1 MIRKPKI
8 IKEMA
13 APQAKTEIKNLLD
26 YMKDTISIQNYVT
39 LKNPFPATVIL
50 KNPVSIN
57 ATFNLMMSFT
67 VSEKD
72 KNFHANSL
80 IESAFIRC
88 WTSVKRTY
96 PEVDIRIRG
105 ANVFISTDEY
115 EVLENCIK
123 DFVKLWKPQEFALI
137 KKLSK

>member
-26 YMKDTISIQNYVT
+26 YMKDTISIQHYVT
-39 LKNPFPATVIL
+39 MRNPFPATVIL
-50 KNPVSIN
+50 KNPSSIN
-57 ATFNLMMSFT
+57 VTFNLMMSFSAT
-67 VSEKD
+67 EKD
-72 KNFHANSL
+72 KNFHLNSL
-80 IESAFIRC
+80 IDSAFIRC
-88 WTSVKRTY
+88 WSSVKKMY

-105 ANVFISTDEY
+105 ANVFISTDDY

-123 DFVKLWKPQEFALI
+123 DFVKLWKSQEFALI
-137 KKLSK
+137 KKCQ

>member
-26 YMKDTISIQNYVT
+26 YMKDTISIQKYVT

-57 ATFNLMMSFT
+57 VTFNLMMSFT

-72 KNFHANSL
+72 KNFHVNSL

-96 PEVDIRIRG
+96 PEVDIRIRE

-115 EVLENCIK
+115 EVLENCMK
-123 DFVKLWKPQEFALI
+123 DFIKLWKPQEFALI